1 MYVQQPMYMRNLR
14 GKRNQPCS
22 PMGPD
27 PLFLLSRACFPQ
39 STLDTFSLCW
49 RKMEQFLGR
58 EGRSERRRKYLS
70 KQDPKERKKRK
81 TWSVYGLPLFSVFH
95 PPWWLRKHVVN
106 NGSWGLYDIRVGGY
120 DSTIF
125 FTAMTLHAR
134 KMSEAKLC
142 SYSEH
147 LHLQAWLKCMLWMHY
162 WMNWCPKS
170 EWW

>member
-1 MYVQQPMYMRNLR
+1 MKKHQMCSQGIKAICSLR
-14 GKRNQPCS
+14 SVWDQI
-22 PMGPD
+22 
-27 PLFLLSRACFPQ
+27 LFLHCLGHVFPQ

-49 RKMEQFLGR
+49 RKMEQFLGER
-58 EGRSERRRKYLS
+58 EEEEVSIQTG
-70 KQDPKERKKRK
+70 PERKKRK

-147 LHLQAWLKCMLWMHY
+147 LHLQAWLKCMLCELM
-162 WMNWCPKS
+162 P
-170 EWW
+170 